1 MPSPRR
7 LVLAST
13 SRYRRALLERLG
25 LPFECADPQVD
36 ETPHPGEGAAAIA
49 QRLAEAKAR
58 AVASRFPDALIIG
71 ADQVASC
78 EGRTLDKPGSHDNAA
93 RQLALLSGKTAI
105 FDTAVALLD
114 AQSGVLLQRVVICRV
129 TFRTL
134 DADRIERYLRREQPY
149 DCAGSAKAEG
159 LGIALIER
167 IETDDPTSLIGLPLI
182 AVSELLRDAGCDVLG

>member
-25 LPFECADPQVD
+25 LPFECADPRVD

-58 AVASRFPDALIIG
+58 AVAGRFPDALIIG

-78 EGRTLDKPGSHDNAA
+78 EDRTLDKPGSHDNAVL
-93 RQLALLSGKTAI
+93 QLALLSGKTAV
-105 FDTAVALLD
+105 FDTAVAVLD
-114 AQSGVLLQRVVICRV
+114 AQSNLLLSRVVICRV